1 MPVPS
6 KPLTR
11 LGFLTIGLF
20 DGADPRPGH
29 ESTLEIIQL
38 GERLGFDSA
47 WVRHRHLQY
56 GISSPVAILAAA
68 TQRTSRIELGT
79 AVTPLGWENPLRLA
93 EDFATVDILS
103 GGRLNP
109 GISVGPPMRWDEVK
123 SALYP
128 DTADIEDFS
137 YERVLRLLR
146 WIRGEPATE
155 FSGVEGIEV
164 FSDRVQP
171 HSPGLAGR
179 LWYGGASLRSAKW
192 AGENRMNLLAS
203 SVVKAEESE
212 RFAEIQLSHIRTFRA
227 HHPDGDRAR
236 VSQGLVVIPT
246 DSASAE
252 QREKY
257 LRYAESRTP
266 AHRES
271 ARRGAVDVRGRSCRH
286 VRRDRRNAVHARRL
300 PRSRRGRVRAAVQFR
315 ARRLRADPHRHRHEA
330 RPGTRL
336 APGRLTAQGWR
347 PCLTAAG
354 RRSIRGAWAQNQLAR
369 SHRPWSTLRSTPAS
383 DGGAGG
389 TPRSRLV
396 LPRVPADNGRTSHRP
411 KGSTFM
417 PTLLNP
423 YLGFRDSAKE
433 AMEFYQSVF
442 GGELTLSTFGE
453 FHASEDPAE
462 QDKIMHGML
471 TSPSGLVLMGA
482 DTPNSMEYTPGDV
495 FSVSLSGDDEAEL
508 TGYWNQLSEG
518 ATITAPLNKAPWGD
532 TFGMCKDKFGINWLV
547 NISGAPA

>member
-38 GERLGFDSA
+38 GEQLGFDSA

-252 QREKY
+252 QRQKY

-266 AHRES
+266 RTASPQGPARLMFEVDLVGTSDEIAEMLYTHAAFRE
-271 ARRGAVDVRGRSCRH
+271 VDEV
-286 VRRDRRNAVHARRL
+286 AFAL
-300 PRSRRGRVRAAVQFR
+300 PFSFEHDDYVQI
-315 ARRLRADPHRHRHEA
+315 
-330 RPGTRL
+330 
-336 APGRLTAQGWR
+336 LTDIATKLGPALGW
-347 PCLTAAG
+347 
-354 RRSIRGAWAQNQLAR
+354 
-369 SHRPWSTLRSTPAS
+369 H
-383 DGGAGG
+383 
-389 TPRSRLV
+389 
-396 LPRVPADNGRTSHRP
+396 PAD
-411 KGSTFM
+411 
-417 PTLLNP
+417 
-423 YLGFRDSAKE
+423 
-433 AMEFYQSVF
+433 
-442 GGELTLSTFGE
+442 
-453 FHASEDPAE
+453 
-462 QDKIMHGML
+462 
-471 TSPSGLVLMGA
+471 
-482 DTPNSMEYTPGDV
+482 
-495 FSVSLSGDDEAEL
+495 
-508 TGYWNQLSEG
+508 
-518 ATITAPLNKAPWGD
+518 
-532 TFGMCKDKFGINWLV
+532 
-547 NISGAPA
+547 